1 MRATWLSSFITDTVY
16 LAVGAWNSRF
26 IGSPLQRA
34 AALRRYGALAARYDA
49 DVLHQEGYLAPLE
62 AALDNLPAAPSSALD
77 ISTGT
82 GAAIGVVLRRFPECR
97 GAAVDLSPA
106 MLAMAVARAGAEG
119 WRAGFTC
126 ADAAMLP
133 FGAGAFDLVTVQN
146 AFPVPHEIV
155 RVLRPGGWV
164 VMSYTAGGSVLP
176 WVVRSLAGRLREL
189 GCDSVRTEQVLTGRY
204 FMARREGS
212 GDAHWSHGPPR

>member
-34 AALRRYGALAARYDA
+34 VALRRYGALASRYDA
-49 DVLHQEGYLAPLE
+49 DVLYQEGYLAPLE
-62 AALDNLPAAPSSALD
+62 AALDSLPDPPLCALD

-106 MLAMAVARAGAEG
+106 MLARAVARAGSEG
-119 WRAGFTC
+119 WNACFGC

-133 FGAGAFDLVTVQN
+133 FGAGTFDLVTVQN
-146 AFPVPHEIV
+146 AFPVPGEIF
-155 RVLRPGGWV
+155 RVLKPGGWM

-176 WVVRSLAGRLREL
+176 WVVRSLAGRLRDL
-189 GCDSVRTEQVLTGRY
+189 GCDSVRTQQVLTGRY
-204 FMARREGS
+204 FMARRAGPAAVRA
-212 GDAHWSHGPPR
+212 DAPGN